1 MLETRLGQD
10 SQTLGQGHLVLDE
23 RGVGLEV
30 LLVVGRRA
38 GQGRTRLAVHRV
50 EDIDRVG
57 AHRSAGKLDDRL
69 VVVILVLDPG
79 QQGVIETACR
89 EMPGEVELGVLIRS
103 LQLAVVEIAA
113 QGASVGRNTIGLN
126 VVGQLTGGLVVV
138 FVKVESV
145 PFRF

>member
-1 MLETRLGQD
+1 MLETRLDQD
-10 SQTLGQGHLVLDE
+10 
-23 RGVGLEV
+23 
-30 LLVVGRRA
+30 
-38 GQGRTRLAVHRV
+38 RV

-113 QGASVGRNTIGLN
+113 QGASVGRDTIGLN
-126 VVGQLTGGLVVV
+126 VVGQLTGGLVVI